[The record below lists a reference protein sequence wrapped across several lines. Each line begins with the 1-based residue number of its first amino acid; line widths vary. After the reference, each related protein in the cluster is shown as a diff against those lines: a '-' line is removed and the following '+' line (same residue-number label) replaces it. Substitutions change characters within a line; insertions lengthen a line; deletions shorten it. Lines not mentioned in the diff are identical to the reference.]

1 MWGCRVVKI
10 LIVEWVIVEAEEVNI
25 SEVMFN
31 GRKKVV
37 LVDLVKDEVEVYRY
51 RGDVCLD

>member
-1 MWGCRVVKI
+1 
-10 LIVEWVIVEAEEVNI
+10 VEAEEVDI
-25 SEVMFN
+25 SEVTFHAK
-31 GRKKVV
+31 RKVV

>member
-31 GRKKVV
+31 GRRKIV
-37 LVDLVKDEVEVYRY
+37 LVDLV
-51 RGDVCLD
+51 

>member
-1 MWGCRVVKI
+1 MTWLGFWQRMDVGMPSGKV

-31 GRKKVV
+31 GRRKIV
-37 LVDLVKDEVEVYRY
+37 LVDLV
-51 RGDVCLD
+51 

>member
-1 MWGCRVVKI
+1 MEA
-10 LIVEWVIVEAEEVNI
+10 VEVYI

-31 GRKKVV
+31 GRSKVV
-37 LVDLVKDEVEVYRY
+37 LVDLVKDEVEVYLC